1 MVAVLALHVDRAV
14 VLRGLV
20 AGTAWGLALSA
31 GFVGIALT
39 QCGLPCPDD
48 VAFTTLVSVAT
59 GIVTIGPLAAFAKRP
74 NS

>member
-1 MVAVLALHVDRAV
+1 MSAVLALHVDRAV
-14 VLRGLV
+14 VLRGIV

-48 VAFTTLVSVAT
+48 IAFTTLVSVAT
-59 GIVTIGPLAAFAKRP
+59 GIVAIGPLAAFAKRP
-74 NS
+74 NA